1 MIGIILSII
10 FPGLGQFYY
19 GKNWRALAMLLLG
32 VTPLYPIAL
41 VWSVVDVIQ
50 LNKKGEAPKFEK
62 KEAVWSIIILII
74 VIPACFLLLIY
85 GSFSIF
91 EWYSEEYNKPRISWE
106 EGNAVVRALN
116 NYKKEKDHYP
126 DNLQTIIGDNPI
138 RARWKFDAW
147 GQAYHYEVSGNKK
160 SFKLISKGKDK
171 TLGTQDDIIF
181 KEPLIK

>member
-32 VTPLYPIAL
+32 ITPLYPIAL
-41 VWSVVDVIQ
+41 VWSVIDVIQ

-62 KEAVWSIIILII
+62 KEAIWSIIIL
-74 VIPACFLLLIY
+74 VIAIPVCFILLIY
-85 GSFSIF
+85 GSFNVF
-91 EWYSEEYNKPRISWE
+91 EWYSEEYNKPQIS
-106 EGNAVVRALN
+106 R
-116 NYKKEKDHYP
+116 KKENEHYP
-126 DNLQTIIGDNPI
+126 DNLQTIISGNPI
-138 RARWKFDAW
+138 RARWTSDAW
-147 GQAYHYEVSGNKK
+147 GQPYLYEVSEDKK

-181 KEPLIK
+181 